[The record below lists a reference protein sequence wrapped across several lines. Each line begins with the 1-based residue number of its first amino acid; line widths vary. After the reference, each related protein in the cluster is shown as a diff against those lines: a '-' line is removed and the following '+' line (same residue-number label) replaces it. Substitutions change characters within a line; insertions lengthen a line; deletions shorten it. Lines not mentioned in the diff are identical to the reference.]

1 MELEFAPTTAAMILR
16 TCAQVPAKAIDNDT
30 EAILDNFF
38 SSILDPSVELVSHA
52 PEGINGVVRTLA
64 VAPRC
69 RLSEL
74 IGRADRSWPTPWS
87 TAGSLARPSPFR
99 WTA

>member
-52 PEGINGVVRTLA
+52 PEGINGVVRAILPQKEKSA
-64 VAPRC
+64 LLPI
-69 RLSEL
+69 S
-74 IGRADRSWPTPWS
+74 I
-87 TAGSLARPSPFR
+87 
-99 WTA
+99 

>member
-1 MELEFAPTTAAMILR
+1 MILR

-52 PEGINGVVRTLA
+52 PEGINGVVR
-64 VAPRC
+64 
-69 RLSEL
+69 
-74 IGRADRSWPTPWS
+74 
-87 TAGSLARPSPFR
+87 ARPCRKKKRARTGMSI
-99 WTA
+99 